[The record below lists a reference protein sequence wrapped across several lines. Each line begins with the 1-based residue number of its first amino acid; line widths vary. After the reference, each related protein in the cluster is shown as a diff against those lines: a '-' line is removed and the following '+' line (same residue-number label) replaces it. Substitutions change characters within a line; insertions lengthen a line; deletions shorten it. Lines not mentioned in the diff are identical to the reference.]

1 MFVGGRDESIFKLSI
16 GYTID
21 STSLVQAK
29 VAHSTCRSYC
39 RRFTVGK
46 MSCGKMVY
54 SSAFGFHSTIFK
66 SIRYVSIIHYV
77 SSITYVSIIMYI
89 IYCSNNYNV
98 LSIYTISSLLCNTRL
113 CVGTLIMTTSSATN
127 KR

>member
-1 MFVGGRDESIFKLSI
+1 MFVGWRDDTIFMFST

-29 VAHSTCRSYC
+29 IAHSTCRSYC

-46 MSCGKMVY
+46 MSYWKMVY
-54 SSAFGFHSTIFK
+54 SASCGNFTGGFK
-66 SIRYVSIIHYV
+66 SIH
-77 SSITYVSIIMYI
+77 YVSIIMYI

-113 CVGTLIMTTSSATN
+113 CVGTLIMVTSSATN
-127 KR
+127 KDNASIDISY